1 MEASRH
7 QRISGNQVV
16 AALAF
21 LVAVFI
27 PVVTLGIIVSSRID

>member
-7 QRISGNQVV
+7 QRISGPQVLT
-16 AALAF
+16 ALAF
-21 LVAVFI
+21 LAAVFV